1 MTESAEGP
9 ENSADRLRLTSRACR
24 PWGTVEWG
32 SSLKSQGGVDDA
44 DQITRANVLGWAR
57 DLIDLSHRNHALY
70 HRPTKRSSLDL
81 RAPDPLTLHRELN
94 DRTAYSFLIPPFD
107 DASATSTS
115 PWTVERSLEAA
126 GPDEIVTDRVE
137 GHDLERT
144 LTNLMRTSNRDWLD
158 RAVRTLYVAFGQL
171 VWSEDLDGRQQVRSP
186 LFYLPVVIKR
196 GSAKQPFLLER
207 TDDDP
212 VLNPSLVM
220 KLDESFG
227 IDLNELAENVADLT
241 TMDEPLEQ
249 IEELVDP
256 LGWVVE
262 HAAALKRATFHKESM
277 YRDLVRNVDRITQHP
292 IVRSLAGVPVEHD
305 GDAAGL
311 VPAEA
316 ELDTAAPPEQAHLV
330 LDADAS
336 QRRAVVAALG
346 GVSFVMDGPPGTGKS
361 QTIVNMIAE
370 LIAAGRSVLFVSEK
384 AAALEVVAKRLA
396 DVGLSDFLLELHSH
410 KANRKEVVQELARA
424 VRMQP
429 QASGG
434 MNGAERARLEQR
446 RKELNEYAAAVNEE
460 RLPLARSVVW
470 AAGRVASLHG
480 APELAVPA
488 SDLRSLDL
496 ATLETIVDDSR
507 VLASSWDRIHSSDFL
522 WRGVENDRRPGADP
536 ARRTVGA
543 ARDALRTLREAAD
556 AAARTLGAEDVSAAE
571 DVEHVVGWI
580 DLLAGRPTGVTVAML
595 ELDAAGRGAL
605 RTSMGDVRT
614 SFATLEASETELERR
629 YPGRW
634 QDAPFPDT
642 AQLDRVRSLMADSG
656 SGLDPLRS
664 VTSELL
670 SDGLT
675 VVKELHLASV
685 QLREEA
691 EDVARLCGA
700 DTRSLDREQVER
712 VAHVATLVRSP
723 RRPDARWL
731 DAKTSFAVDTA
742 LTSLK
747 QRQDEAK
754 QAWRRADGLLRP
766 EAVEIDLAEVV
777 RTIRQATG
785 AFATF
790 KKETRAAR
798 RTLREHLSRDP
809 RDVQDHELDVAVTA
823 WRTRRRLLEEEEKHR
838 GLLGRFQRDG
848 VTDVVAARDALGIAM
863 DVRRAGGDG
872 FRSDVAA
879 LQFCASRPE
888 DPELEHR
895 GRQLTSELRRFVTD
909 LERMSDLGVSIPRSA
924 TIADIDARLTTVRG
938 TLEEIAP
945 VLSPTI
951 RLRSMGATVNDLE
964 EDSRL
969 RRQAQDASELLA
981 TRVKEVAEHAQI
993 AIDAGSRPVDMLA
1006 TLDAALDWCDTAH
1019 THARGTIDRSVATR
1033 LLGPSTPDG
1042 NAATRIRELRKE
1054 LETTMTALH
1063 DFVGSPF
1070 AAELPTP
1077 DDAPFAALDA
1087 RIERLFDTADQLPEW
1102 WDHSDARSS
1111 IVEAGLEPQLEEASL
1126 AGITP
1131 AAVPDAIERA
1141 LLTAWLEQTMRA
1153 DKRLANV
1160 SAGKRD
1166 SRVAEFRRM
1175 DQGLLADSAYRVI
1188 EACAARMPRGSFGGS
1203 GLILREAQ
1211 KKSRHLPV
1219 RTLLERTGQIVTR
1232 LKPCLMMSPLSV
1244 SQYIPSDWNF
1254 DVVIFDEASQIPPQD
1269 AINCVYRGSQLI
1281 IAGDDRQLPPTS
1293 FFELAGNDE
1302 VDSDD
1307 DIVLDD
1313 FESVLGLAKASE
1325 LLADFGLRW
1334 HYRSRHEDL
1343 ITFSNHRF
1351 YEGDL
1356 VTYPGA
1362 VAAGPALGVK
1372 HHLVADGV
1380 YQRSGRRDNPREA
1393 ERVAEIVADHVRTNP
1408 QLSIGVVALSSSQAE
1423 AIEDA
1428 VDRMRRE
1435 DPRLDKAFRSD
1446 RLDGFFVKNLE
1457 NVQGDDR
1464 DIIILSIGYGPDA
1477 SGRLTMNFGP
1487 MNQAGGWRRL
1497 NVAVTRARN
1506 RMDVVSSIPADRIRP
1521 SGENTSLATLKA
1533 YLEYAE
1539 RGPQAL
1545 QRRPTGSLGD
1555 PESPLEEE
1563 VLRTIRSWGYDAVP
1577 QVGSASYRVDIG
1589 VVDPSD
1595 PDRYVLGVECDGAA
1609 YHSSKVARDRDRLR
1623 QQVLE
1628 GLGWRLHRVWGP
1640 SWFRN
1645 RRAAEDV
1652 LRDAI
1657 ARALDGDSGSSDD
1670 GTLKTP
1676 FPAAPRVTVEHLE
1689 LDPDARP
1696 AWAKPYER
1704 YTTGT
1709 RFSGDLDSSRGRN
1722 HLRDVISAITWL
1734 ETPLHPD
1741 RLMEALRDAF
1751 ADDLY
1756 GYDEQI
1762 EHVLNQLERD
1772 SSISRSGDGFIRTP
1786 DAADNVRYP
1795 PDGSW
1800 KRPIDWIPRNEIT
1813 AAIINVVT
1821 DGVAVE
1827 QDELERVV
1835 RTVFGFKRL
1844 GPKIATAIQ
1853 DAIRSLVKDGMLSKD
1868 AAGRYR
1874 LT

>member
-1 MTESAEGP
+1 M
-9 ENSADRLRLTSRACR
+9 
-24 PWGTVEWG
+24 V
-32 SSLKSQGGVDDA
+32 DA

-57 DLIDLSHRNHALY
+57 DLIDLSHRNHALF

-81 RAPDPLTLHRELN
+81 RAPDPLTLHRELT
-94 DRTAYSFLIPPFD
+94 DGTAYSFLIPPFD
-107 DASATSTS
+107 DESSTST
-115 PWTVERSLEAA
+115 PRWTVERSLEAA
-126 GPDEIVTDRVE
+126 GPGEIVTDRVE
-137 GHDLERT
+137 GQDLERT
-144 LTNLMRTSNRDWLD
+144 LTNLMRTSNQDWLD

-171 VWSEDLDGRQQVRSP
+171 VWNEDLDGRQQVRSP

-292 IVRSLAGVPVEHD
+292 IVRSLAGVPIELDDH
-305 GDAAGL
+305 AAGS
-311 VPAEA
+311 VPEEEA
-316 ELDTAAPPEQAHLV
+316 LDTAAPPEQAHLV

-434 MNGAERARLEQR
+434 MNSAERARLGQR
-446 RKELNEYAAAVNEE
+446 RQELNDYAAAVNED
-460 RLPLARSVVW
+460 RPPLARSVVW
-470 AAGRVASLHG
+470 AAGRVASLHD
-480 APELAVPA
+480 APELSVPT
-488 SDLRSLDL
+488 SDLQGLDL

-507 VLASSWDRIHSSDFL
+507 VLASSWDRIHSNEFL
-522 WRGVENDRRPGADP
+522 WRGVENDQRPGGEP

-543 ARDALRTLREAAD
+543 ARDVLHALRAAAD
-556 AAARTLGAEDVSAAE
+556 TVADALGAQAVSGPA
-571 DVEHVVGWI
+571 DVEHLVAWI
-580 DLLAGRPTGVTVAML
+580 DLLVGRPTGVTVTILA
-595 ELDAAGRGAL
+595 LDAAARDSLRG
-605 RTSMGDVRT
+605 SMGDVRA
-614 SFATLEASETELERR
+614 SFSTLEASETELERR

-642 AQLDRVRSLMADSG
+642 AQLDRVQSLMADSR

-664 VTSELL
+664 ITSELL

-675 VVKELHLASV
+675 VVKELHVAAV
-685 QLREEA
+685 RLREEA

-700 DTRSLDREQVER
+700 DTRSLNREQVER
-712 VAHVATLVRSP
+712 IAHVATLVRSP
-723 RRPDARWL
+723 RRPDPRWL

-754 QAWRRADGLLRP
+754 QAWRRAGGLLRP
-766 EAVEIDLAEVV
+766 EAIEIDFAEVV
-777 RTIRQATG
+777 RTIRQASG
-785 AFATF
+785 AFAALR
-790 KKETRAAR
+790 KETRAAR
-798 RTLREHLSRDP
+798 RTLREHLSRDL
-809 RDVQDHELDVAVTA
+809 RDVQDHELDLAVTA
-823 WRTRRRLLEEEEKHR
+823 WRTRRRLLEEEAKHHD
-838 GLLGRFQRDG
+838 LLGRFQRDG

-879 LQFCASRPE
+879 RQFCASRPE

-895 GRQLTSELRRFVTD
+895 GRQLASELRRFVTD
-909 LERMSDLGVSIPRSA
+909 LERISDLGVSIPRNA
-924 TIADIDARLTTVRG
+924 TIAEIDARLTAVRG
-938 TLEEIAP
+938 ALEEIAS

-951 RLRSMGATVNDLE
+951 RLRSTGATVSDLE
-964 EDSRL
+964 DDAKL
-969 RRQAQDASELLA
+969 RRRAQDASELLA
-981 TRVKEVAEHAQI
+981 MRLREVAEHAQI
-993 AIDAGSRPVDMLA
+993 VVDAESRPVDMLT
-1006 TLDAALDWCDTAH
+1006 TLDAALDWCDAAH
-1019 THARGTIDRSVATR
+1019 AHARETIDRSVAER
-1033 LLGPSTPDG
+1033 LLGPSIPDG
-1042 NAATRIRELRKE
+1042 DVAARIRELRNE
-1054 LETTMTALH
+1054 LETAMKALH

-1070 AAELPTP
+1070 AAELPTL
-1077 DDAPFAALDA
+1077 DTAPFAALDA
-1087 RIERLFDTADQLPEW
+1087 QLERLFDTADQLPEW
-1102 WDHSDARSS
+1102 WDHSDARLS

-1141 LLTAWLEQTMRA
+1141 LLTAWLEQTIRA

-1203 GLILREAQ
+1203 GLILREAN

-1219 RTLLERTGQIVTR
+1219 RTLLERTGQIITR

-1372 HHLVADGV
+1372 HHLVADGT
-1380 YQRSGRRDNPREA
+1380 YHRSGRRDNPREA
-1393 ERVAEIVADHVRTNP
+1393 ERVAEIVAEHVRTSP

-1464 DIIILSIGYGPDA
+1464 DIIILSIGYGPDP

-1545 QRRPTGSLGD
+1545 AQRPTESLGD

-1577 QVGSASYRVDIG
+1577 QVGSASYRIDIG

-1595 PDRYVLGVECDGAA
+1595 PDRYVLGVECDGAS

-1657 ARALDGDSGSSDD
+1657 EQALDRDRSSSDD
-1670 GTLKTP
+1670 RPLETL
-1676 FPAAPRVTVEHLE
+1676 FPATPRVTVEHLE

-1704 YTTGT
+1704 YTVKT
-1709 RFSGDLDSSRGRN
+1709 RFSGDLASNRGMN
-1722 HLRDVISAITWL
+1722 HLRDAIRAIVRL
-1734 ETPLHPD
+1734 EAPLHHD

-1751 ADDLY
+1751 THEPY

-1762 EHVLNQLERD
+1762 RRILSELSRQ
-1772 SSISRSGDGFIRTP
+1772 STIKRSGDGFIRVP
-1786 DAADNVRYP
+1786 NALEEVRYP
-1795 PDGSW
+1795 PDESW
-1800 KRPIDWIPRNEIT
+1800 KRPIDWIPRTEIR
-1813 AAIINVVT
+1813 AAIVNVVR
-1821 DGVAVE
+1821 DGVTVE
-1827 QDELERVV
+1827 QEELERVV
-1835 RTVFGFKRL
+1835 RTAFGFKRL
-1844 GPKIATAIQ
+1844 GPKIATAIKS
-1853 DAIRSLVKDGMLSKD
+1853 AIQSLVNDGTLSKD
-1868 AAGRYR
+1868 SMGRLR
-1874 LT
+1874 LA

>member
-1 MTESAEGP
+1 M
-9 ENSADRLRLTSRACR
+9 
-24 PWGTVEWG
+24 
-32 SSLKSQGGVDDA
+32 VDP

-57 DLIDLSHRNHALY
+57 DLIDLSQRNHALY

-81 RAPDPLTLHRELN
+81 RAPDPLTLHRGLT
-94 DRTAYSFLIPPFD
+94 DGTAYSFLMPPFD
-107 DASATSTS
+107 DDSGSATTR
-115 PWTVERSLEAA
+115 WTVERSLEAA
-126 GPDEIVTDRVE
+126 GPDEIVTDRIE
-137 GHDLERT
+137 GQDLQRT
-144 LTNLMRTSNRDWLD
+144 LTNLMRTSNQDWLD

-171 VWSEDLDGRQQVRSP
+171 VWTEDLDGRHQVRSP
-186 LFYLPVVIKR
+186 LFYLPVVIRR

-227 IDLNELAENVADLT
+227 IDLNELAENAADLT
-241 TMDEPLEQ
+241 TMDEPLEH

-256 LGWVVE
+256 LGWEVE

-277 YRDLVRNVDRITQHP
+277 YRDLVQNVDRITQHP
-292 IVRSLAGVPVEHD
+292 IVRSLAGVPVEID
-305 GDAAGL
+305 DDAAAG
-311 VPAEA
+311 VPTEA
-316 ELDTAAPPEQAHLV
+316 ELDGAAPPEQAHLV

-370 LIAAGRSVLFVSEK
+370 LIADGRSVLFVSEK

-434 MNGAERARLEQR
+434 MNAAERARLEQR
-446 RKELNEYAAAVNEE
+446 RQELNEYAEAVNEE
-460 RLPLARSVVW
+460 RHPLARSVVW

-480 APELAVPA
+480 APELSVPT
-488 SDLRSLDL
+488 SDLQGLDL

-507 VLASSWDRIHSSDFL
+507 VLAASWDRIHSSDFL
-522 WRGVENDRRPGADP
+522 WRGVENAQRPGAEP
-536 ARRTVGA
+536 ARRTVSA
-543 ARDALRTLREAAD
+543 AREALRALREAAD
-556 AAARTLGAEDVSAAE
+556 SAARALGTDDASGME
-571 DVEHVVGWI
+571 DVEHLLAWI
-580 DLLAGRPTGVTVAML
+580 DLLAGRPTGVTAPVL
-595 ELDAAGRGAL
+595 ELDAAGRDAL
-605 RTSMGDVRT
+605 RRSMGDVRT
-614 SFATLEASETELERR
+614 SSATLEASEAELERR

-634 QDAPFPDT
+634 RDAPLPDSD
-642 AQLDRVRSLMADSG
+642 ALDRARALLAGSD

-664 VTSELL
+664 ITSELL
-670 SDGLT
+670 TDGLT
-675 VVKELHLASV
+675 VVKELHVASV
-685 QLREEA
+685 RLREEA

-700 DTRSLDREQVER
+700 DTRSLTREQVER
-712 VAHVATLVRSP
+712 IAHVATLVRSP

-731 DAKTSFAVDTA
+731 DAKTSFAVDSA

-798 RTLREHLSRDP
+798 RTLREHISRDP
-809 RDVQDHELDVAVTA
+809 RDVQDHELDLAVTA

-838 GLLGRFQRDG
+838 DLLGRFQRDG
-848 VTDVVAARDALGIAM
+848 TTDVVAARDALGIAM

-872 FRSDVAA
+872 FRSDIAA
-879 LQFCASRPE
+879 RQFCASRPE

-895 GRQLTSELRRFVTD
+895 GRQLADELRSFVAD
-909 LERMSDLGVSIPRSA
+909 LERIGDLGVTVPRNA
-924 TIADIDARLTTVRG
+924 TIAEIDAHLTRVRTTIEQLATILG
-938 TLEEIAP
+938 PTL
-945 VLSPTI
+945 S
-951 RLRSMGATVNDLE
+951 LRSAGATVSDLE
-964 EDSRL
+964 GDAEL
-969 RRQAQDASELLA
+969 RGRAQDASELLA
-981 TRVKEVAEHAQI
+981 TRLREVAEYAQI
-993 AIDAGSRPVDMLA
+993 PVDATSRPADMLA
-1006 TLDAALDWCDTAH
+1006 ALDAALDWCDSAH
-1019 THARGTIDRSVATR
+1019 AHARTAIDRSLAER
-1033 LLGPSTPDG
+1033 LLGPDLPNSD
-1042 NAATRIRELRKE
+1042 AAARIRSLRKE
-1054 LETTMTALH
+1054 ADAAMTAVH
-1063 DFVGSPF
+1063 DFVGGPF
-1070 AAELPTP
+1070 AAELGQL
-1077 DDAPFAALDA
+1077 DAAHFSALDG
-1087 RIERLFDTADQLPEW
+1087 RLERLRDTADQLPEW
-1102 WDHSDARSS
+1102 WDHSDARTS
-1111 IVEAGLEPQLEEASL
+1111 IVEAGLEHQLEEASL
-1126 AGITP
+1126 AGIAP
-1131 AAVPDAIERA
+1131 AAVPEAIERA
-1141 LLTAWLEQTMRA
+1141 VLTGWLEQTIRA

-1244 SQYIPSDWNF
+1244 SQYIPADWNF

-1269 AINCVYRGSQLI
+1269 AINCVYRASQLI

-1302 VDSDD
+1302 VESDD

-1380 YQRSGRRDNPREA
+1380 YHRSGRRDNPREA
-1393 ERVAEIVADHVRTNP
+1393 ERVAEIVAEHVRTNP

-1435 DPRLDKAFRSD
+1435 DTRLDKAFRSD

-1545 QRRPTGSLGD
+1545 QQRATGSLGD

-1577 QVGSASYRVDIG
+1577 QVGSASYRIDIG

-1595 PDRYVLGVECDGAA
+1595 PDRYVLGVECDGAS

-1645 RRAAEDV
+1645 RRAVEDV

-1657 ARALDGDSGSSDD
+1657 EQALDGDGGHD
-1670 GTLKTP
+1670 GDRPLETL
-1676 FPAAPRVTVEHLE
+1676 FPSTPRVTIEHLE

-1704 YTTGT
+1704 YTVKT
-1709 RFSGDLDSSRGRN
+1709 RFSGDPASNRGMN
-1722 HLRDVISAITWL
+1722 HLRDAISAIVHL
-1734 ETPLHPD
+1734 EAPLHD
-1741 RLMEALRDAF
+1741 ERLMEALRDAF
-1751 ADDLY
+1751 THDLY

-1762 EHVLNQLERD
+1762 RTILSELSRR
-1772 SSISRSGDGFIRTP
+1772 STIKRSGDGFIRVP
-1786 DAADNVRYP
+1786 NAAEEVRYP
-1795 PDGSW
+1795 PDESW
-1800 KRPIDWIPRNEIT
+1800 KRPIDWIPRTEIR
-1813 AAIINVVT
+1813 AAIVNVVR
-1821 DGVAVE
+1821 DGVTVE

-1853 DAIRSLVKDGMLSKD
+1853 SAIRSLVKDGTLTQD
-1868 AAGRYR
+1868 EAGRYR
-1874 LT
+1874 MD